1 MKKVLIALLII
12 LALGGCG
19 VASYG
24 CYHFYQEYTQ
34 IKGEKEVLVTQNAQL
49 QSSIDA
55 IGPITTAYT
64 VAAEVYTGKAIQESD
79 LTAIT
84 IPQSSLVTG
93 ETVLDLS
100 DIVGKYW
107 KVDVKPGT
115 TVTKSV
121 IMESDLVEPV
131 YEQDMTFDMLPLGIE
146 VGDYVDIKISLPY
159 GQTFYVMA
167 HKRIEELVIENYTVK
182 MYMTATELEIW
193 ESAMV
198 DYALY
203 KSYGMKLWV
212 SKYVEPGLQDEVKTY
227 YPVRNEIADLVKISP
242 NIQDYSVCVSD
253 SVRKVFDAWV
263 SNVTTEEG
271 SKLMTGVTTEASKI
285 NSARSTFSDSGQSG
299 DASTVGDGTT
309 ITDMNMNQYI
319 EDLEKDLNDLSGV
332 TDEST
337 SISSGEDDEAIE

>member
-1 MKKVLIALLII
+1 M
-12 LALGGCG
+12 
-19 VASYG
+19 
-24 CYHFYQEYTQ
+24 
-34 IKGEKEVLVTQNAQL
+34 
-49 QSSIDA
+49 
-55 IGPITTAYT
+55 
-64 VAAEVYTGKAIQESD
+64 
-79 LTAIT
+79 
-84 IPQSSLVTG
+84 VTG
-93 ETVLDLS
+93 ETVLNPN

-121 IMESDLVEPV
+121 VMESDLVEPV

-253 SVRKVFDAWV
+253 NVRKVFDAWV

-299 DASTVGDGTT
+299 DVSTVGDGTT
-309 ITDMNMNQYI
+309 ITDINMNQYI

-337 SISSGEDDEAIE
+337 STSSSDDDETIE